1 MIRPARPSDAPAI
14 GAIWNTFIR
23 DTTITFNP
31 VEKDDAEI
39 AALTDAP
46 HAFFVW
52 DDGDRILGFARY
64 FQFRTGLGYARS
76 AEHTILLHPDGQ
88 GRGIG
93 RALMTAI
100 LDHARAAGIGSMIAG
115 VSAENTDGQAFHAA
129 MGFVVVGH
137 VPSVGWKFD
146 RWIDL
151 ILMQK
156 RLAAPP
162 HALLD

>member
-1 MIRPARPSDAPAI
+1 MIRPARPGDAAAI
-14 GAIWNTFIR
+14 GAIWNPYIR
-23 DTTITFNP
+23 DTTVTFNP
-31 VEKDDAEI
+31 VEKSDAEI
-39 AALTDAP
+39 AALTTEP

-52 DDGDRILGFARY
+52 DDGAAILGFARY
-64 FQFRTGLGYARS
+64 FQFRGGLGYARS
-76 AEHTILLHPDGQ
+76 AEHTILLHPGAS

-93 RALMTAI
+93 RVLMTAI
-100 LDHARAAGIGSMIAG
+100 LDHAQAAGMGSMIAG
-115 VSAENTDGQAFHAA
+115 VSAENAAGRAFHAA
-129 MGFVVVGH
+129 MGFAEVGH

-162 HALLD
+162 HPLLE

>member
-1 MIRPARPSDAPAI
+1 LIRPARPGDATAI
-14 GAIWNTFIR
+14 GAIWNPYIR
-23 DTTITFNP
+23 NTTVTFNP
-31 VEKDDAEI
+31 VEKSDAEI
-39 AALTDAP
+39 ATMTAAP

-52 DDGDRILGFARY
+52 DDGDRLLGFARY
-64 FQFRTGLGYARS
+64 FQFRGGLGYARS
-76 AEHTILLHPDGQ
+76 AEHTILLHPDAI

-100 LDHARAAGIGSMIAG
+100 LDHAQAARIGSMIAA
-115 VSAENTDGQAFHAA
+115 VSAENTSGLAFHVAL
-129 MGFVVVGH
+129 GFVEVGYL
-137 VPSVGWKFD
+137 PSVGWKFD

-162 HALLD
+162 HPLID